1 MYAQYQQYQTQN
13 IQYQQPVVTSTPSS
27 AAGGAQW
34 NGKSWVYPTSNSNNN
49 STQPQQQQIVP
60 PNPVQTFTQYY
71 HGWTK
76 REEELRNSIRAF
88 GARNDHERQ
97 TVESNRQ
104 WAKYYA
110 EESSRAA
117 HHFHQYPQSTSAP
130 FDLPPAPPTV
140 TAIAT
145 ATAGPSNNNGNNTTN
160 NTFSS
165 NSTATPSSSR
175 NKNNSSSST
184 TTTTTTSNSSA
195 GSITRYVKRNIER
208 PELEKDP
215 KLKAYVQ
222 SGIEKEIAAAIQK
235 GTLQSKNWDLVPLI
249 ALPLDNANA
258 TATSKH
264 VPPPPSPPEQ
274 KRYQQQQPYN
284 GGNYY
289 QNNSSVLTTNK
300 SHYGNSSGSGSDTYY
315 GPAASLPASST
326 SSKKFGGDKA
336 QTSGAYYGP
345 ASSHNSTSVHNFQQ
359 IDSSKNNNNFFSSS
373 PFVGKNKNSKRKHH
387 YQQQEKEE
395 DFIPFGIYGPSSSSS
410 PGSSSSSG
418 PKSSNTANKKA
429 KKNHRK
435 NKFVRE
441 SSTAI
446 GTMHNDGMD
455 LSRQTMSERA
465 NRFSG
470 RGGIHEVNTANSR
483 RGNNSEHDKYMG
495 KGTIGGSKVTLDETD
510 FEQMTV
516 KGTSTTLE
524 KGYLRLTA
532 PPRPEFV
539 RPFGILKQHLRNLQS
554 EYYCCRIPEAA
565 GDDRNTTTI
574 PLDRMKTPQANWRIL
589 DCNDVHDGDKENSQ
603 IHRRQNDYLWF
614 CSQLK
619 AIRQDCTVQRIL
631 GDLAVDVYETHA
643 RIALQEGDL
652 NEYNQCQTQL
662 KELYNTPPGGGG
674 GKGSVVLDDNIDNS
688 SSVWKHQEEFI
699 AYRLLYYVFLSTNE
713 KYSGGSSDMF
723 HIMLSMTSKE
733 RNQPAIRHAL
743 KVREAIASSDYFKF
757 FRLHKS
763 SPNLGVFL
771 TNLLVPTMRMRG
783 LRRIAKAYRPSVELS
798 VCLQYLGFGDS
809 DSEVQ
814 SNSKEAGDETK
825 IDERS
830 SNSGKI
836 NEEGKSWLISCG
848 GVIEGS
854 KFVTKDSEIHAPNTE
869 NAKNSLI

>member
-1 MYAQYQQYQTQN
+1 M
-13 IQYQQPVVTSTPSS
+13 
-27 AAGGAQW
+27 
-34 NGKSWVYPTSNSNNN
+34 
-49 STQPQQQQIVP
+49 
-60 PNPVQTFTQYY
+60 
-71 HGWTK
+71 
-76 REEELRNSIRAF
+76 
-88 GARNDHERQ
+88 NDNERQ
-97 TVESNRQ
+97 TIESNRQ

-130 FDLPPAPPTV
+130 FDLPPAPPTS
-140 TAIAT
+140 TAT
-145 ATAGPSNNNGNNTTN
+145 ATAGPSNHHGNNNIATN
-160 NTFSS
+160 NNSTFSS
-165 NSTATPSSSR
+165 HSTATAPSSSR
-175 NKNNSSSST
+175 NQNNFSSSSST
-184 TTTTTTSNSSA
+184 TTTPSNSDNSSA

-208 PELEKDP
+208 PQLEKDP
-215 KLKAYVQ
+215 KLKAFVQ

-249 ALPLDNANA
+249 ALPSSNNHANA
-258 TATSKH
+258 MMTSNQRAPTPS
-264 VPPPPSPPEQ
+264 PPPPPTPEQ
-274 KRYQQQQPYN
+274 NRYQQQQQQPYN
-284 GGNYY
+284 GGGSYY
-289 QNNSSVLTTNK
+289 QNNSSALPTNNR
-300 SHYGNSSGSGSDTYY
+300 SDYGNNSSSASGNYY
-315 GPAASLPASST
+315 GPATSHPASST
-326 SSKKFGGDKA
+326 ISSKKIGGDKVV
-336 QTSGAYYGP
+336 QTSSGAYYGP
-345 ASSHNSTSVHNFQQ
+345 ASSHNNNNTSVHNFQH
-359 IDSSKNNNNFFSSS
+359 IDSSSKNNHNNSVSSS
-373 PFVGKNKNSKRKHH
+373 PFVGKNKNNKRQHQHQHH

-410 PGSSSSSG
+410 PGSTSSSS
-418 PKSSNTANKKA
+418 PKISNKKA

-435 NKFVRE
+435 NNKYVRD
-441 SSTAI
+441 SSSITTAMM
-446 GTMHNDGMD
+446 GSMHNNGMD
-455 LSRQTMSERA
+455 LSQQTMSKRA

-483 RGNNSEHDKYMG
+483 RGNHNSNEYDKYMG

-532 PPRPEFV
+532 PPRAEFV

-554 EYYCCRIPEAA
+554 EYYGCRISEVA
-565 GDDRNTTTI
+565 GDDRSNATTTI
-574 PLDRMKTPQANWRIL
+574 SLDDRMKTPQANWRIVL
-589 DCNDVHDGDKENSQ
+589 DCNDVVHDGDKENSSQ
-603 IHRRQNDYLWF
+603 IHRRQHDYSWI

-662 KELYNTPPGGGG
+662 KELYNTPPCGDGGS
-674 GKGSVVLDDNIDNS
+674 KGSVVLDDDTIDKS

-733 RNQPAIRHAL
+733 RNHPAIRHAL
-743 KVREAIASSDYFKF
+743 NVREAIASSDYFTF

-798 VCLQYLGFGDS
+798 VCLQYLGFGDGES
-809 DSEVQ
+809 DVQ
-814 SNSKEAGDETK
+814 SNSKEIDDETK

-830 SNSGKI
+830 SNNSGKI
-836 NEEGKSWLISCG
+836 HEEGTSWLISCG

-854 KFVTKDSEIHAPNTE
+854 KFVTKDSEIHAPNTAE
-869 NAKNSLI
+869 NTKNSLI